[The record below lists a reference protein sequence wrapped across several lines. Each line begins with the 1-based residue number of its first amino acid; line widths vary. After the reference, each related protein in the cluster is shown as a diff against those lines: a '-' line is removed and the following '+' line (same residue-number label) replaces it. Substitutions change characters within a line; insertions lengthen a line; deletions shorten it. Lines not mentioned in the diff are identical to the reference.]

1 MASSRYPE
9 EDACRSPFP
18 LTPPPALGD
27 EYYPFGGEGQ
37 PAFVG
42 DAAAAGAAG
51 EGDPEDAD
59 LGVLLQKKEQ
69 DLLLAAGLGK
79 MLLERN
85 EELERRYDELM
96 KEHLE
101 VKEHLEQEKH
111 ELRRHLE
118 SGRAEFE
125 IRTAELEADLL
136 ATRAQLGQ
144 KRLEQ
149 QDTSR
154 ESSQAVLD
162 LSEQNQRL
170 VEQLSQV
177 THLEQ
182 QLQED
187 LIALRAEHRTLTL
200 CNAEHAA
207 RMQSLQA
214 ENRLLQDRTQDMEK
228 QIRQLRE
235 ENEAI
240 QALVDTLHENLL
252 LLRKESHEKHLRF
265 KQVDAEAEE
274 LRTANR
280 RLQNQVKDLK
290 EEIRLHELDTSVTSI
305 QSEIESSLGDAPGA
319 PGQKSITHGVNKTG
333 STPKKASPK
342 PEEKISE
349 YTKMV
354 SALSCQ
360 QQDILAQKETEI
372 AKLQDQVTLQH
383 VELSGLKSEIENQRR
398 LYQESNR
405 DKALKLAVAD
415 RDEAIIK
422 KGEIELE
429 LAKISLER
437 DSLSQQ
443 LLRVI
448 RQKMALSQELEAWQD
463 DIQYIIHQQLLQ
475 KQREERHCLTPP
487 PKPPTQGKGPE
498 LFRSGAS
505 MPSGTGFFSLFRKT

>member
-1 MASSRYPE
+1 MASSRNPE
-9 EDACRSPFP
+9 EEPLRSPFP

-37 PAFVG
+37 PPFVG
-42 DAAAAGAAG
+42 ETAAAGAAG
-51 EGDPEDAD
+51 EGDPEEAD
-59 LGVLLQKKEQ
+59 LGVLLQRKEQ
-69 DLLLAAGLGK
+69 DLLLAAELGK

-125 IRTAELEADLL
+125 TRTAELEADLV
-136 ATRAQLGQ
+136 ATRVQLGQ

-154 ESSQAVLD
+154 ESSQAV
-162 LSEQNQRL
+162 
-170 VEQLSQV
+170 

-187 LIALRAEHRTLTL
+187 LIVLRAEHRTLTL

-214 ENRLLQDRTQDMEK
+214 ENRLLQERKQDMEK
-228 QIRQLRE
+228 QIRQLHE

-240 QALVDTLHENLL
+240 QALVDMLHENLL
-252 LLRKESHEKHLRF
+252 LLRKESSEKQLR
-265 KQVDAEAEE
+265 VEAEAEE

-280 RLQNQVKDLK
+280 RLQHQVKDLK

-319 PGQKSITHGVNKTG
+319 PGQTPKTITHGINKTG
-333 STPKKASPK
+333 CTPKKAPPR
-342 PEEKISE
+342 PEENLSE
-349 YTKMV
+349 YTKKV
-354 SALSCQ
+354 SALSYQ
-360 QQDILAQKETEI
+360 QQDILAQKEIEI

-383 VELSGLKSEIENQRR
+383 VELSGLKAEIENQRR

-405 DKALKLAVAD
+405 DKALKLA
-415 RDEAIIK
+415 
-422 KGEIELE
+422 
-429 LAKISLER
+429 R

-475 KQREERHCLTPP
+475 KQQEERHCLTPP

-498 LFRSGAS
+498 LFRAGAS
-505 MPSGTGFFSLFRKT
+505 MPSGTGFFSFFRKS

>member
-1 MASSRYPE
+1 MASSRNPE
-9 EDACRSPFP
+9 EEPLRSPFP

-37 PAFVG
+37 PPFVG
-42 DAAAAGAAG
+42 EAAAAGAAG
-51 EGDPEDAD
+51 EGDPEEAD
-59 LGVLLQKKEQ
+59 LGVLLQRKEQ
-69 DLLLAAGLGK
+69 DLLLAAELGK

-101 VKEHLEQEKH
+101 VKE
-111 ELRRHLE
+111 
-118 SGRAEFE
+118 
-125 IRTAELEADLL
+125 
-136 ATRAQLGQ
+136 
-144 KRLEQ
+144 
-149 QDTSR
+149 
-154 ESSQAVLD
+154 
-162 LSEQNQRL
+162 
-170 VEQLSQV
+170 V

-187 LIALRAEHRTLTL
+187 LIVLRAEHRTLTL

-214 ENRLLQDRTQDMEK
+214 ENRLLQERKQDMEK

-252 LLRKESHEKHLRF
+252 LLRKESREKQLR
-265 KQVDAEAEE
+265 
-274 LRTANR
+274 
-280 RLQNQVKDLK
+280 
-290 EEIRLHELDTSVTSI
+290 
-305 QSEIESSLGDAPGA
+305 
-319 PGQKSITHGVNKTG
+319 SITHGISKIG
-333 STPKKASPK
+333 CTPKKASLS
-342 PEEKISE
+342 PEENLSE
-349 YTKMV
+349 YTKKV
-354 SALSCQ
+354 SALSYQ
-360 QQDILAQKETEI
+360 QQDILAQKEIEI

-383 VELSGLKSEIENQRR
+383 VELSGLKAEIENQRR

-405 DKALKLAVAD
+405 DKALKLA
-415 RDEAIIK
+415 
-422 KGEIELE
+422 
-429 LAKISLER
+429 R

-475 KQREERHCLTPP
+475 KQQEERHCLTPP

-498 LFRSGAS
+498 LFRAGAS
-505 MPSGTGFFSLFRKT
+505 MPSGTGFFSFFRKS

>member
-1 MASSRYPE
+1 MASSRNPE
-9 EDACRSPFP
+9 EEPLRSPFP

-37 PAFVG
+37 PPFVG
-42 DAAAAGAAG
+42 EAAAAGAAG
-51 EGDPEDAD
+51 EGDPEEAD
-59 LGVLLQKKEQ
+59 LGVLLQRKEQ
-69 DLLLAAGLGK
+69 DLLLAAELGK

-101 VKEHLEQEKH
+101 VKEVRLHKQARLHLWVAGGMLNHHLEQEKH

-125 IRTAELEADLL
+125 TRTAELEADLV
-136 ATRAQLGQ
+136 AARVQLGQ

-187 LIALRAEHRTLTL
+187 LIVLRAEHRTLTL

-214 ENRLLQDRTQDMEK
+214 ENRLLQERKQDMEK

-252 LLRKESHEKHLRF
+252 LLRKESREKQLRKNSMKF
-265 KQVDAEAEE
+265 GQK
-274 LRTANR
+274 
-280 RLQNQVKDLK
+280 
-290 EEIRLHELDTSVTSI
+290 TSSP
-305 QSEIESSLGDAPGA
+305 QEIESSLGDAPGA
-319 PGQKSITHGVNKTG
+319 PGQTPKVKQKDAIGC
-333 STPKKASPK
+333 TPKKASLS
-342 PEEKISE
+342 PEENLSE
-349 YTKMV
+349 YTKKV
-354 SALSCQ
+354 SALSYQ
-360 QQDILAQKETEI
+360 QQDILAQKEIEI

-383 VELSGLKSEIENQRR
+383 VELSGLKAEIENQRR
-398 LYQESNR
+398 LYQET
-405 DKALKLAVAD
+405 LT
-415 RDEAIIK
+415 IC
-422 KGEIELE
+422 EIELE

-448 RQKMALSQELEAWQD
+448 RQKMALSQELEAWQVSKQ
-463 DIQYIIHQQLLQ
+463 ISELSGNTRSQ
-475 KQREERHCLTPP
+475 KGSHDPGT
-487 PKPPTQGKGPE
+487 
-498 LFRSGAS
+498 SG
-505 MPSGTGFFSLFRKT
+505 GI